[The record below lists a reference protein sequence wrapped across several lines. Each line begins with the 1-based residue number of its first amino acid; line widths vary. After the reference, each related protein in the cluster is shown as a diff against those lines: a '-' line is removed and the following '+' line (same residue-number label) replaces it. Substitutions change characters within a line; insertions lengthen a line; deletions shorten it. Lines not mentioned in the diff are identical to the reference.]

1 MTQFPTTSSVGQAI
15 QNQTPSANQTPNR
28 FSEMQSEDFIK
39 VIFTELTNQDP
50 LDPQDTSAL
59 LDQLDSIRSIES
71 DLKITNRLEDLV
83 TQNQFAS
90 ASNLIGKV
98 ISGRTEGLSPTSGQ
112 VVAVRQEGEQVK
124 LELDNGQFVP
134 FNNVESIHQPPA
146 NNASGQQP

>member
-1 MTQFPTTSSVGQAI
+1 MTQLPSTNPVSQAI
-15 QNQTPSANQTPNR
+15 QAQSQSAGQTPNR

-50 LDPQDTSAL
+50 LNPQDTSAL

-71 DLKITNRLEDLV
+71 DLKITNRLKELV

-98 ISGRTEGLSPTSGQ
+98 ISGRTESLTPVAGQ
-112 VVAVRQEGEQVK
+112 VVAVRQEGDQTK
-124 LELDNGQFVP
+124 LELNNGQFVP
-134 FNNVESIHQPPA
+134 FNNVESIHQPPP
-146 NNASGQQP
+146 NSNGPSGP